1 MSAKHLTSV
10 WKENVLQYIIA
21 DRRHHIRAVASGI
34 YTQRKG
40 LIDRSVIKNGIG
52 IACVKLD
59 WKKKLWNLS
68 SATVTRRAFRRPRY
82 LRLAA
87 LHVTNAHLGCG

>member
-1 MSAKHLTSV
+1 MSVKHLMSV

-21 DRRHHIRAVASGI
+21 DKSHHIRAVVSGI

-40 LIDRSVIKNGIG
+40 LMDRSVIKKGIG

-59 WKKKLWNLS
+59 W
-68 SATVTRRAFRRPRY
+68 
-82 LRLAA
+82 
-87 LHVTNAHLGCG
+87 